1 MSDRTSLAPNC
12 SMREVASGPRL
23 CRSASHPSA
32 DHLTICDSPENSSN
46 ACCSATTPQST
57 TSRLQGSDH
66 QSDASV
72 AGRCSSSSNI
82 YMQGRGIRPGFV
94 PEIAIFFGHTG
105 KSTALRSESK
115 ACEKTPLPSPTRP
128 SGESPARRAMAYT
141 HRRTEVVNR
150 RGDRSDRNAYLQ
162 LQSRTSGLGAWH
174 AVTNRADC
182 PPLTSPLWATKI
194 EPCRRSP

>member
-115 ACEKTPLPSPTRP
+115 ACEKR
-128 SGESPARRAMAYT
+128 
-141 HRRTEVVNR
+141 
-150 RGDRSDRNAYLQ
+150 
-162 LQSRTSGLGAWH
+162 
-174 AVTNRADC
+174 
-182 PPLTSPLWATKI
+182 
-194 EPCRRSP
+194 PCRRQLAPVVRAPLAVPWLTRIVALKSSTGAATVPTETPTYNCNRGPAGSAPGKQSPTVPIARR